1 MLIDTPTCCV
11 VRFKETVNNT
21 MRCPRCGDMRDRVID
36 SRVIQEGERIR
47 RRRQCIA
54 CRTRYTTYEAIE
66 QVELRVLKRNGRSEP
81 FHRYKLLSSLS
92 KACEKRP
99 IKLETLERIAD
110 EIVTELGAES
120 GREVPSRLIGLR
132 AMDKLQAVDPVAY
145 VRYASI
151 YRQFQEAGEFVEEVE
166 QMKRRSPRRPDQPE
180 LFNVPVR
187 IPKEPAANP

>member
-1 MLIDTPTCCV
+1 
-11 VRFKETVNNT
+11 

-66 QVELRVLKRNGRSEP
+66 QVELRVLKRNGRTEP

-110 EIVTELGAES
+110 EIVTELGAET

-151 YRQFQEAGEFVEEVE
+151 YRQFQEAGEFVDEVE

-180 LFNVPVR
+180 LFNVPAK
-187 IPKEPAANP
+187 IPKEPAVTA

>member
-1 MLIDTPTCCV
+1 
-11 VRFKETVNNT
+11 
-21 MRCPRCGDMRDRVID
+21 MRCPRCGDLRDRVID

-47 RRRQCIA
+47 RRRQCVG

-66 QVELRVLKRNGRSEP
+66 QIELRVLKRNGRTEP
-81 FHRYKLLSSLS
+81 FHRYKLLTSLS

-99 IKLETLERIAD
+99 IKLETLERMAD

-132 AMDKLQAVDPVAY
+132 AMEKLQAVDPVAY

-151 YRQFQEAGEFVEEVE
+151 YRQFQEAGEFVDEVE
-166 QMKRRSPRRPDQPE
+166 QMKKRSPRRPDQPE
-180 LFNVPVR
+180 LFTPPAKPATPAPV
-187 IPKEPAANP
+187 

>member
-1 MLIDTPTCCV
+1 
-11 VRFKETVNNT
+11 
-21 MRCPRCGDMRDRVID
+21 VID

-47 RRRQCIA
+47 RRRQCVA
-54 CRTRYTTYEAIE
+54 CRTRYTTYESIE
-66 QVELRVLKRNGRSEP
+66 QIELRVLKRNGRTEP

-99 IKLETLERIAD
+99 IKLDTLERLVD

-132 AMDKLQAVDPVAY
+132 AMEKLQTVDQVAY

-151 YRQFQEAGEFVEEVE
+151 YRQFQEAGEFVDEVE
-166 QMKRRSPRRPDQPE
+166 QLRRRSPRRPDQPE
-180 LFNVPVR
+180 LFNVPAAA
-187 IPKEPAANP
+187 PATLPA

>member
-1 MLIDTPTCCV
+1 
-11 VRFKETVNNT
+11 
-21 MRCPRCGDMRDRVID
+21 MRCPRCGDLRDRVID

-47 RRRQCIA
+47 RRRQCVA
-54 CRTRYTTYEAIE
+54 CRTRYTTYESIE
-66 QVELRVLKRNGRSEP
+66 QIELRVLKRNGRAEP

-99 IKLETLERIAD
+99 IKLETLERLVD

-132 AMDKLQAVDPVAY
+132 AMEKLQTIDQVAY

-151 YRQFQEAGEFVEEVE
+151 YRQFQEAGEFVDEVE
-166 QMKRRSPRRPDQPE
+166 QLRRRSPRRPDQPE
-180 LFNVPVR
+180 LFNVPAAA
-187 IPKEPAANP
+187 PATLPA

>member
-1 MLIDTPTCCV
+1 
-11 VRFKETVNNT
+11 
-21 MRCPRCGDMRDRVID
+21 MRCPRCGDLRDRVID
-36 SRVIQEGERIR
+36 SRVIQEGDRIR
-47 RRRQCIA
+47 RRRQCVA

-66 QVELRVLKRNGRSEP
+66 QIELRVLKRNGRTEP

-99 IKLETLERIAD
+99 IKLDTLERLVD
-110 EIVTELGAES
+110 EIVTELGAET

-132 AMDKLQAVDPVAY
+132 AMEKLQTIDQVSY

-166 QMKRRSPRRPDQPE
+166 QLRRRSPRRPDQPE
-180 LFNVPVR
+180 LFNVPATAPVTL
-187 IPKEPAANP
+187 PA

>member
-1 MLIDTPTCCV
+1 
-11 VRFKETVNNT
+11 
-21 MRCPRCGDMRDRVID
+21 MRCPRCGDLRDRVID

-47 RRRQCIA
+47 RRRQCVA
-54 CRTRYTTYEAIE
+54 CRTRYTTYESIE
-66 QVELRVLKRNGRSEP
+66 QIELRVLKRNGRTEP

-99 IKLETLERIAD
+99 IKLDTLERLVD

-132 AMDKLQAVDPVAY
+132 AMEKLQTVDQVAY

-151 YRQFQEAGEFVEEVE
+151 YRQFQEAGEFVDEVE
-166 QMKRRSPRRPDQPE
+166 QLRRRSPRRPDQPE
-180 LFNVPVR
+180 LFNVPAAA
-187 IPKEPAANP
+187 PATLPA